1 MMPTRIYAQ
10 ENMSLSALK
19 FSRASFHSLNICHK
33 NCFFWAAPAPPTTS
47 NLFYYW
53 TIITSV
59 PSHVANHSPTSCSHV
74 AYSTHAHTH
83 IRIHRKYIYI
93 PKINNIQSQ
102 GPQFQPIIQI
112 KMDFRECLTGPCS
125 GSRAFIQFPMQVCI
139 CRPCKLQHLNGNWI
153 KYHVFRK
160 FSQIISTN
168 QETQQQFV

>member
-19 FSRASFHSLNICHK
+19 FSRGSFHSLNICHK

-74 AYSTHAHTH
+74 AYSTHTH
-83 IRIHRKYIYI
+83 PHSSKVYIYTENQQHSVTRTTI
-93 PKINNIQSQ
+93 SADYSNQNGFSWMFNWALLWFESFHPISNASVYLSPVQASAFEWKLNKIS
-102 GPQFQPIIQI
+102 
-112 KMDFRECLTGPCS
+112 
-125 GSRAFIQFPMQVCI
+125 CI
-139 CRPCKLQHLNGNWI
+139 
-153 KYHVFRK
+153 
-160 FSQIISTN
+160 
-168 QETQQQFV
+168 